1 LEEELSDKL
10 IAASIIAYSLF
21 LFLPLLCQLI
31 GLNIFIDATA
41 LMIFML
47 IPMSLT
53 AIVSGVLAG
62 SPKSSP
68 APPIIG
74 GLAALLTAYLLF
86 IFLPDLLSDI
96 FNQIYYTIQYFIS
109 VFGSGAMA
117 LFFSFL
123 KKSEEQRELMREME
137 EEGEPVKTVAESNT
151 LKCPYCGRE
160 IPADSIFCP
169 LCGRKIGEEA
179 ET

>member
-1 LEEELSDKL
+1 LSDKF
-10 IAASIIAYSLF
+10 IVTSIISYALF

-31 GLNIFIDATA
+31 GLNIFIDAAA

-53 AIVSGVLAG
+53 AIVSSVLVG
-62 SPKSSP
+62 SPRSSP

-86 IFLPDLLSDI
+86 IFLPDPLSDI

-109 VFGSGAMA
+109 VFGSGAIA
-117 LFFSFL
+117 LVFSFL
-123 KKSEEQRELMREME
+123 KKSEEQRELTREME
-137 EEGEPVKTVAESNT
+137 EGKPVKTIAESNT

-169 LCGRKIGEEA
+169 LCGRKIREEV